1 MKEQKM
7 ARAAAKKSGTV
18 TTVATTAGTYIDKDS
33 LPPEANTSYYEK
45 LMDSMNVILANHNF
59 CDIQTAEALPSVD
72 GAKTSGVQEP
82 FNSKACEIA
91 LRKEGTYRCGINLL
105 WIDPFA
111 SITPAVPLDHS
122 RVVELGQFA
131 YPDGKTPR
139 HLQENFHVATDAADV
154 DLLGKRGKWR
164 GISPEEMQ
172 HSLIFALAKCIED
185 KVDDDCLQDWRKIFL
200 TAPCVITIV
209 GNDDQMFW
217 EAFRKRQQ
225 VIASYDCV
233 KRSARQLAHEV
244 RAFKVKKEKETGES
258 LSIKD
263 ITDLFG
269 EKKDLMAKSTRQGDM
284 ADGFV
289 KDCLYVYDKMLSDPD
304 CNQVLDRLE
313 ALFGLGSPLN
323 SLSKLRVVIEKSENL
338 ETRQWVL
345 QVLCDMIENG
355 QLDKDTISKG
365 YLQGS
370 GTSASLVELLKLKR
384 STVQHFLQ
392 VELPRNQFDTEDLKM
407 IYEKIMTVK
416 NYRKYVNPSKTTDSS
431 ILAEVQ
437 WMSSLKGSS
446 LLVLRL
452 MEDDIDLL
460 YSVTLNGS
468 LVVLLKKGKGVSPLE
483 LLDIETFN
491 VRWQPCLAAKNNE
504 LAAEKAL
511 YQQDGKNAK
520 EDVCAQIAEGS
531 LAPQPSKY
539 PKGSREHFVAT
550 AAEQVQI
557 YVSLV
562 PEPATMA
569 GVAKVV
575 KESHVAQH
583 LGAQGKGCIMIHF
596 DAQLFGESLK
606 RPDRRFPPL
615 SPALV
620 KKLAHGALK
629 GRGCSPN
636 SKVGD
641 DHYDK
646 PLDGDYVFLN
656 DGGRNVLESL
666 LSPFKAKETGKA
678 SIAHYLDTTEI
689 TLCLSQDQLC
699 VIEKELYG
707 AKMVGCDAPTSE
719 EKDKEEVRDGGA
731 YEPVFFHHLLLFV
744 QLPLSPMVRHHVV
757 TMWRARQVKADKD

>member
-1 MKEQKM
+1 MPDHWTKWKLNKKEEKEVEEHEKTVYDGSIAMGNTVEDAQKAAREAKLAKTKAMKEQKM

-59 CDIQTAEALPSVD
+59 CDIQTAE
-72 GAKTSGVQEP
+72 EP

-185 KVDDDCLQDWRKIFL
+185 KAGAKRVDDDCLQDWRKIFL

-338 ETRQWVL
+338 ETRPAV
-345 QVLCDMIENG
+345 
-355 QLDKDTISKG
+355 
-365 YLQGS
+365 
-370 GTSASLVELLKLKR
+370 
-384 STVQHFLQ
+384 
-392 VELPRNQFDTEDLKM
+392 
-407 IYEKIMTVK
+407 
-416 NYRKYVNPSKTTDSS
+416 
-431 ILAEVQ
+431 
-437 WMSSLKGSS
+437 
-446 LLVLRL
+446 
-452 MEDDIDLL
+452 ID
-460 YSVTLNGS
+460 
-468 LVVLLKKGKGVSPLE
+468 
-483 LLDIETFN
+483 
-491 VRWQPCLAAKNNE
+491 C
-504 LAAEKAL
+504 
-511 YQQDGKNAK
+511 
-520 EDVCAQIAEGS
+520 
-531 LAPQPSKY
+531 
-539 PKGSREHFVAT
+539 
-550 AAEQVQI
+550 
-557 YVSLV
+557 
-562 PEPATMA
+562 
-569 GVAKVV
+569 
-575 KESHVAQH
+575 
-583 LGAQGKGCIMIHF
+583 
-596 DAQLFGESLK
+596 
-606 RPDRRFPPL
+606 
-615 SPALV
+615 
-620 KKLAHGALK
+620 
-629 GRGCSPN
+629 
-636 SKVGD
+636 
-641 DHYDK
+641 
-646 PLDGDYVFLN
+646 
-656 DGGRNVLESL
+656 
-666 LSPFKAKETGKA
+666 
-678 SIAHYLDTTEI
+678 
-689 TLCLSQDQLC
+689 
-699 VIEKELYG
+699 
-707 AKMVGCDAPTSE
+707 
-719 EKDKEEVRDGGA
+719 
-731 YEPVFFHHLLLFV
+731 
-744 QLPLSPMVRHHVV
+744 
-757 TMWRARQVKADKD
+757 

>member
-1 MKEQKM
+1 MPDHWTKWKLNKKEEKEVEEHEKTVYDGSIAMGNTVEDAQKAAREAKLAKTKAMKEQKM

-45 LMDSMNVILANHNF
+45 PMDSMNVILANHNF
-59 CDIQTAEALPSVD
+59 CDIQTAEALPIVD

-82 FNSKACEIA
+82 FNGKACEIA

-185 KVDDDCLQDWRKIFL
+185 
-200 TAPCVITIV
+200 
-209 GNDDQMFW
+209 
-217 EAFRKRQQ
+217 
-225 VIASYDCV
+225 
-233 KRSARQLAHEV
+233 
-244 RAFKVKKEKETGES
+244 
-258 LSIKD
+258 
-263 ITDLFG
+263 
-269 EKKDLMAKSTRQGDM
+269 
-284 ADGFV
+284 

-392 VELPRNQFDTEDLKM
+392 VELPRNQFDTEDPKM

-460 YSVTLNGS
+460 YSVTLNGP

-520 EDVCAQIAEGS
+520 EDVCTQIAEGS

-539 PKGSREHFVAT
+539 PKGSR
-550 AAEQVQI
+550 
-557 YVSLV
+557 
-562 PEPATMA
+562 
-569 GVAKVV
+569 
-575 KESHVAQH
+575 
-583 LGAQGKGCIMIHF
+583 
-596 DAQLFGESLK
+596 
-606 RPDRRFPPL
+606 
-615 SPALV
+615 
-620 KKLAHGALK
+620 
-629 GRGCSPN
+629 
-636 SKVGD
+636 
-641 DHYDK
+641 
-646 PLDGDYVFLN
+646 
-656 DGGRNVLESL
+656 
-666 LSPFKAKETGKA
+666 
-678 SIAHYLDTTEI
+678 
-689 TLCLSQDQLC
+689 
-699 VIEKELYG
+699 
-707 AKMVGCDAPTSE
+707 
-719 EKDKEEVRDGGA
+719 
-731 YEPVFFHHLLLFV
+731 
-744 QLPLSPMVRHHVV
+744 
-757 TMWRARQVKADKD
+757 